1 MSDVDSFLAGEGL
14 GSKAFYR
21 FVRFI
26 INLLCRVFWRVRV
39 TGRENI
45 PLSGAFVLA
54 PVHRSNIDTML
65 ACTVTPRRMRY
76 MGKDSLWKNSVTG
89 WLFSALG
96 GFPVTRGTADREALR
111 RCVYVL
117 QSGQPLVMFPEGE
130 RKSGAIVEKLFD
142 GAVYVAIKASVPI
155 IPVGIG
161 GSELAMQKG
170 SKMVRPVRCAMV
182 IGKPIDVGTSDGT
195 RTARS
200 SVKTI
205 SEELQLSLQNAF
217 DAAQKSVEPRRLKR
231 FTK

>member
-1 MSDVDSFLAGEGL
+1 
-14 GSKAFYR
+14 
-21 FVRFI
+21 
-26 INLLCRVFWRVRV
+26 
-39 TGRENI
+39 
-45 PLSGAFVLA
+45 
-54 PVHRSNIDTML
+54 
-65 ACTVTPRRMRY
+65 MRY

-142 GAVYVAIKASVPI
+142 GAVYVAIKANVPI

-231 FTK
+231 STK

>member
-1 MSDVDSFLAGEGL
+1 MSDVDSYLAGEGL

-21 FVRFI
+21 FARFI

-142 GAVYVAIKASVPI
+142 GAVYVAIKANVPI

-231 FTK
+231 STK

>member
-21 FVRFI
+21 FARFI

-142 GAVYVAIKASVPI
+142 GAVYVAIKANVPI

-217 DAAQKSVEPRRLKR
+217 DAAQKSVEARRLKR
-231 FTK
+231 STK

>member
-1 MSDVDSFLAGEGL
+1 MSDVESFLAGEGL

-21 FVRFI
+21 LARII
-26 INLLCRVFWRVRV
+26 INFLCRVFWRVRV

-45 PLSGAFVLA
+45 PLTGAFVLA

-76 MGKDSLWKNSVTG
+76 MGKDSLWKNSFTG

-130 RKSGAIVEKLFD
+130 RKSGAVVEKLFD
-142 GAVYVAIKASVPI
+142 GAVYVAMKANVPI

-161 GSELAMQKG
+161 GSEAAMPKG
-170 SKMVRPVRCAMV
+170 AKMVRPARCAMV
-182 IGKPIDVGTSDGT
+182 IGKPIIVDSGDGS
-195 RTARS
+195 RAARS
-200 SVKTI
+200 SVKAM
-205 SEELQLSLQNAF
+205 SEELQLSLQ
-217 DAAQKSVEPRRLKR
+217 DLLDVAQKSVEPRRLKSS
-231 FTK
+231 TK

>member
-1 MSDVDSFLAGEGL
+1 MSDVESFLAGEGFA
-14 GSKAFYR
+14 SKAFYR
-21 FVRFI
+21 FARAI
-26 INLLCRVFWRVRV
+26 INLLCRVYWRVRV

-130 RKSGAIVEKLFD
+130 RKSGAVVEKLFD
-142 GAVYVAIKASVPI
+142 GAVYVAIKANVPI

-170 SKMVRPVRCAMV
+170 SKIVRPVRCAMV
-182 IGKPIDVGTSDGT
+182 IGKPIYVDIGDGP

-205 SEELQLSLQNAF
+205 SEELQLSLQNVF
-217 DAAQKSVEPRRLKR
+217 DAAQKSVEPRRLKSS
-231 FTK
+231 TK

>member
-1 MSDVDSFLAGEGL
+1 MSDVESFLAGEGL
-14 GSKAFYR
+14 GSRAFYR
-21 FVRFI
+21 FARFI
-26 INLLCRVFWRVRV
+26 INLLCRLFWRVRV

-76 MGKDSLWKNSVTG
+76 MGKDSLWKNSFTA
-89 WLFSALG
+89 WLLSALG

-130 RKSGAIVEKLFD
+130 RKSGAVVEKLFD
-142 GAVYVAIKASVPI
+142 GAVYVAIKANVPI

-170 SKMVRPVRCAMV
+170 SKMIRPVRCAMV
-182 IGKPIDVGTSDGT
+182 IGKPINVGTSDGT

-205 SEELQLSLQNAF
+205 SEELQLSLQNLF

-231 FTK
+231 STK

>member
-21 FVRFI
+21 FARFI

-142 GAVYVAIKASVPI
+142 GAVYVAIKANVPI

-170 SKMVRPVRCAMV
+170 SKMVRPVRCALV

-231 FTK
+231 STK

>member
-1 MSDVDSFLAGEGL
+1 MSDVESFLAGEGL

-21 FVRFI
+21 FARFI
-26 INLLCRVFWRVRV
+26 INLLCRLFWRVRV

-76 MGKDSLWKNSVTG
+76 MGKDSLWKNSFTA
-89 WLFSALG
+89 WLLSALG

-111 RCVYVL
+111 RCVHVL

-130 RKSGAIVEKLFD
+130 RKSGAVVEKLFD
-142 GAVYVAIKASVPI
+142 GAVYVAIKANVPI

-170 SKMVRPVRCAMV
+170 SKMIRPVRCAMV
-182 IGKPIDVGTSDGT
+182 IGKPINVGTSDGT

-205 SEELQLSLQNAF
+205 SEELQLSLQNLF

-231 FTK
+231 STR

>member
-1 MSDVDSFLAGEGL
+1 MSDVDSFLAGEGFA
-14 GSKAFYR
+14 SKAFYR
-21 FVRFI
+21 FARGI

-142 GAVYVAIKASVPI
+142 GAVYVAIKANVPI

-231 FTK
+231 STK

>member
-21 FVRFI
+21 FARFI

-142 GAVYVAIKASVPI
+142 GAVYVAIKANVPI

-205 SEELQLSLQNAF
+205 SEELQLSLQNVF
-217 DAAQKSVEPRRLKR
+217 DAAQKSVEPRRLKSS
-231 FTK
+231 TK

>member
-21 FVRFI
+21 FARFI

-76 MGKDSLWKNSVTG
+76 MGKDSLWQNSVTG

-142 GAVYVAIKASVPI
+142 GAVYVAIKANVPI

-231 FTK
+231 STK

>member
-21 FVRFI
+21 FARFI

-142 GAVYVAIKASVPI
+142 GAVYVAIKANVPI

-182 IGKPIDVGTSDGT
+182 IGKPIDVGTSDAT

-217 DAAQKSVEPRRLKR
+217 DVAQKSVEPRRLKR
-231 FTK
+231 STK

>member
-1 MSDVDSFLAGEGL
+1 M
-14 GSKAFYR
+14 
-21 FVRFI
+21 
-26 INLLCRVFWRVRV
+26 
-39 TGRENI
+39 
-45 PLSGAFVLA
+45 
-54 PVHRSNIDTML
+54 
-65 ACTVTPRRMRY
+65 
-76 MGKDSLWKNSVTG
+76 
-89 WLFSALG
+89 
-96 GFPVTRGTADREALR
+96 
-111 RCVYVL
+111 
-117 QSGQPLVMFPEGE
+117 MFPEGE

-142 GAVYVAIKASVPI
+142 GAVYVAIKANVPI

-170 SKMVRPVRCAMV
+170 SKMVRPVPCAMV

-231 FTK
+231 STK

>member
-1 MSDVDSFLAGEGL
+1 MSDVESFLAGEGL

-21 FVRFI
+21 FARFI

-45 PLSGAFVLA
+45 PPSGAFVLA

-76 MGKDSLWKNSVTG
+76 MGKDSLWKNSATG

-142 GAVYVAIKASVPI
+142 GAVYVAIKANVPI
-155 IPVGIG
+155 VPVGIG

-170 SKMVRPVRCAMV
+170 SKMIRPVRCAMV

-200 SVKTI
+200 SVKTL
-205 SEELQLSLQNAF
+205 SEELQLSLQNVF
-217 DAAQKSVEPRRLKR
+217 DAAQKSVEPRRLKKS
-231 FTK
+231 TK

>member
-161 GSELAMQKG
+161 GSEFAMQKG

>member
-1 MSDVDSFLAGEGL
+1 MSDVESFLAGEGL

-21 FVRFI
+21 FARFI
-26 INLLCRVFWRVRV
+26 INLLCRLFWRVRV

-76 MGKDSLWKNSVTG
+76 MGKDSLWKNSFTA
-89 WLFSALG
+89 WLLSALG

-130 RKSGAIVEKLFD
+130 RKSGAVVEKLFD
-142 GAVYVAIKASVPI
+142 GAVYVAIKANVPI

-170 SKMVRPVRCAMV
+170 SKMIRPVRCAMV
-182 IGKPIDVGTSDGT
+182 IGKPINVGTSDGT

-205 SEELQLSLQNAF
+205 SEELQLSLQNLF
-217 DAAQKSVEPRRLKR
+217 DAAQKSVEPRRLNR
-231 FTK
+231 STK

>member
-1 MSDVDSFLAGEGL
+1 MSDVESFLAGEGL
-14 GSKAFYR
+14 ASKAFYR
-21 FVRFI
+21 FVRAI

-130 RKSGAIVEKLFD
+130 RKSGAVVEKLFD
-142 GAVYVAIKASVPI
+142 GAVYVAIKANVPI

-170 SKMVRPVRCAMV
+170 SKMIRPVRCAMV
-182 IGKPIDVGTSDGT
+182 IGKPIYVDANDGA

-205 SEELQLSLQNAF
+205 SEELQLSLQNLF
-217 DAAQKSVEPRRLKR
+217 DTAQKSVEPRRLKR
-231 FTK
+231 PTK